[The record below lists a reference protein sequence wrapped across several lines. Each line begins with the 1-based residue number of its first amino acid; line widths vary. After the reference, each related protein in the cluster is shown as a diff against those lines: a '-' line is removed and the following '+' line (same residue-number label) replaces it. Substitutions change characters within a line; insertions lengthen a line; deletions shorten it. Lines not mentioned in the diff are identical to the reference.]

1 MMEDPNMGQ
10 IKSTIRGDLL
20 RSSIAAAATLIAMT
34 CLHAADPESSAP
46 ATVLPRIKVSPN
58 GRFLIT
64 ENRKPFFWL
73 ADTGWWMTGISP
85 AEVDVYLE
93 KRAKQQFNVIQFHC
107 GRLVKDYAGRLPFRG
122 NDALAP
128 DEEYWRN
135 IDSIVSRAG
144 DHGLYIALVPLWGEE
159 YGRLFGSDAARAGK
173 FGQWLGAR
181 YASRTNVLWIA
192 SGEHDSING
201 FRIPITAAQKAVL
214 TAAARGI
221 REATGGRQLITVHP
235 GVARTSSADFHN
247 EPWLD
252 FNMLQSGH
260 QMNSE
265 AYKLAEN
272 HALIAHD
279 YGLTPVK
286 PVLDGEPIYE
296 DTPDAIWIERNV
308 DKPRAGAAAVRRKA
322 YWSVFA
328 GACGHT
334 YGNNNVY
341 GFFVPPSPGF
351 VQKLPGGP
359 GNRESWKTALD
370 APGGVQLV
378 HLRALIESRP
388 FLTQVPDLS
397 LLGSPPGAGNDRM
410 AVLRGDGYAM
420 FYTPLG
426 RSFSVRLDRLGWR
439 DTTLTWFDPRSG
451 RRTPAGA
458 VAATGVHKFDPPSE
472 PGDGNDWVLVL
483 ERRG

>member
-1 MMEDPNMGQ
+1 MGQ
-10 IKSTIRGDLL
+10 VKNITRVHLFRAL
-20 RSSIAAAATLIAMT
+20 IATFATLVAMA
-34 CLHAADPESSAP
+34 CWHAASSEAP
-46 ATVLPRIKVSPN
+46 VAAGELPRIMVSPN

-64 ENRKPFFWL
+64 ERGTPFFWL

-85 AEVDVYLE
+85 AEVDLYLQ
-93 KRAKQQFNVIQFHC
+93 KRAQQQFNLIQFHC
-107 GRLVKDYAGRLPFRG
+107 GRLVKDYAGRIPFRG
-122 NDALAP
+122 DDALAP

-135 IDSIVSRAG
+135 VDSIVSKAE
-144 DHGLYIALVPLWGEE
+144 DQGLYIALVPLWGQE
-159 YGRLFGSDAARAGK
+159 YGRLFGSDAERAGK
-173 FGQWLGAR
+173 FGRWIGAR

-201 FRIPITAAQKAVL
+201 FKVPITAEQKAVL

-221 REATGGRQLITVHP
+221 HEATGGRQLITVHP
-235 GVARTSSADFHN
+235 GVARTSSSDFHS
-247 EPWLD
+247 ESWLD

-260 QMNSE
+260 QMDSE
-265 AYKLAEN
+265 AYGLTEN
-272 HALIAHD
+272 HELISHD
-279 YGLTPVK
+279 YGLLPVK

-296 DTPDAIWIERNV
+296 DTPDAIWIKRDM

-351 VQKLPGGP
+351 VQKLPEGP

-370 APGGVQLV
+370 APGGTQLV

-388 FLTQVPDLS
+388 FHTQVPDLS
-397 LLGSPPGAGNDRM
+397 LLASPPGGGNERM
-410 AVLRGDGYAM
+410 GALRGDGYAL

-426 RSFSVRLDRLGWR
+426 RSFSVHLDRLGWR
-439 DTTLTWFDPRSG
+439 NATLTWFDPRSG
-451 RRTPAGA
+451 QRAPAGEVTA
-458 VAATGVHKFDPPSE
+458 SGVHEFDAPSE

-483 ERRG
+483 ERRR

>member
-1 MMEDPNMGQ
+1 MEDPNMGQ

-20 RSSIAAAATLIAMT
+20 RSSIAAAATLVAMT
-34 CLHAADPESSAP
+34 CLHAAAPESSAP

-64 ENRKPFFWL
+64 ENRKPFFWP

-85 AEVDVYLE
+85 AEVDVYLA

-159 YGRLFGSDAARAGK
+159 YGRLFGSDAARAGE
-173 FGQWLGAR
+173 FGRWIGAR

-192 SGEHDSING
+192 SGEHDSINR

-235 GVARTSSADFHN
+235 GAARTSSSDFHN

-328 GACGHT
+328 GACGYT

-378 HLRALIESRP
+378 HLRALMESRP

-426 RSFSVRLDRLGWR
+426 RSFSVRLERLGWR
-439 DTTLTWFDPRSG
+439 DATLTWFDPRSG
-451 RRTPAGA
+451 RRAPAGTA
-458 VAATGVHKFDPPSE
+458 AATGVHKFDPPSE
-472 PGDGNDWVLVL
+472 PGDGNDWMLIL
-483 ERRG
+483 EHRG

>member
-1 MMEDPNMGQ
+1 
-10 IKSTIRGDLL
+10 
-20 RSSIAAAATLIAMT
+20 
-34 CLHAADPESSAP
+34 
-46 ATVLPRIKVSPN
+46 
-58 GRFLIT
+58 
-64 ENRKPFFWL
+64 
-73 ADTGWWMTGISP
+73 
-85 AEVDVYLE
+85 
-93 KRAKQQFNVIQFHC
+93 
-107 GRLVKDYAGRLPFRG
+107 
-122 NDALAP
+122 
-128 DEEYWRN
+128 
-135 IDSIVSRAG
+135 
-144 DHGLYIALVPLWGEE
+144 
-159 YGRLFGSDAARAGK
+159 
-173 FGQWLGAR
+173 
-181 YASRTNVLWIA
+181 VLWIA

-201 FRIPITAAQKAVL
+201 FRLPVTAAQKAVL

-235 GVARTSSADFHN
+235 GAARTSSSDFHN

-260 QMNSE
+260 QMDSE

-272 HALIAHD
+272 HALITHD

-370 APGGVQLV
+370 APGGVPLV

-388 FLTQVPDLS
+388 FLTQVPDPS
-397 LLGSPPGAGNDRM
+397 LLGSPPGAGSDRTG
-410 AVLRGDGYAM
+410 ALRGDGYAM

-439 DTTLTWFDPRSG
+439 DATLTWFDPRSG
-451 RRTPAGA
+451 QRAPAGE
-458 VAATGVHKFDPPSE
+458 VAAAGVHEFDPPSE

>member
-1 MMEDPNMGQ
+1 MSQ
-10 IKSTIRGDLL
+10 IQTTIRRISC
-20 RSSIAAAATLIAMT
+20 RSLVIAVVTLAAMT
-34 CLHAADPESSAP
+34 CRQAARLESRLA
-46 ATVLPRIKVSPN
+46 AAELPRIVVSPN

-64 ENRKPFFWL
+64 EQGTPFFWL

-85 AEVDVYLE
+85 NEVDVYLE

-122 NDALAP
+122 DDALAP

-135 IDSIVSRAG
+135 IDSIVSKAG
-144 DHGLYIALVPLWGEE
+144 DHGLYVALVPLWGQE
-159 YGRLFGSDAARAGK
+159 YGRLFGADAAKAGQ
-173 FGQWLGAR
+173 FGGWIGAR
-181 YASRTNVLWIA
+181 YASYPNVLWIA
-192 SGEHDSING
+192 SGEHDSINE
-201 FRIPITAAQKAVL
+201 FRVPITPEQTAVL

-221 REATGGRQLITVHP
+221 REATGGRQLLTVHP
-235 GVARTSSADFHN
+235 GAARTSSTDFHG

-260 QMNSE
+260 QMDSE
-265 AYKLAEN
+265 AYGLEES
-272 HALIAHD
+272 HTLISND
-279 YGLTPVK
+279 YRLTPVK

-296 DTPDAIWIERNV
+296 DTPDAVWIKRDI

-351 VQKLPGGP
+351 VQKLPEGP

-370 APGGVQLV
+370 APGGTQMM

-388 FLTQVPDLS
+388 FISQVPDLA
-397 LLGSPPGAGNDRM
+397 LLDAPPGAGNDWIG
-410 AVLRGDGYAM
+410 ALRGDGYAL

-439 DTTLTWFDPRSG
+439 DAQLTWFDPRSG
-451 RRTPAGA
+451 QRTPAGEVTA
-458 VAATGVHKFDPPSE
+458 SGVHEFDPPAE
-472 PGDGNDWVLVL
+472 PADGNDWVLVL
-483 ERRG
+483 ERRD

>member
-1 MMEDPNMGQ
+1 MGQ
-10 IKSTIRGDLL
+10 TKRTIRGDLL
-20 RSSIAAAATLIAMT
+20 QSFIAAAVTLMAIA
-34 CLHAADPESSAP
+34 CLHAAGSESRAP
-46 ATVLPRIKVSPN
+46 ASALPRIKVSPN

-64 ENRKPFFWL
+64 ENQEPFFWL
-73 ADTGWWMTGISP
+73 GDTGWWMTGISP
-85 AEVDVYLE
+85 EEVDVYLA
-93 KRAKQQFNVIQFHC
+93 KREKQQFNVIQFHC

-159 YGRLFGSDAARAGK
+159 YGRLFGSDAAKAGT
-173 FGQWLGAR
+173 FGQWIGAR

-235 GVARTSSADFHN
+235 GVARTSSSDFHN
-247 EPWLD
+247 ESWLD

-260 QMNSE
+260 QMDSE

-272 HALIAHD
+272 HALITHD

-286 PVLDGEPIYE
+286 PVLDGEPMYE

-308 DKPRAGAAAVRRKA
+308 DKPRADAATVRRKA

-351 VQKLPGGP
+351 VQKLPEGP

-370 APGGVQLV
+370 APGGAQLV

-388 FLTQVPDLS
+388 FLTQIPDPS
-397 LLGSPPGAGNDRM
+397 LLDSPPGAGNDRVS
-410 AVLRGDGYAM
+410 ALRGDGYAM

-439 DTTLTWFDPRSG
+439 DATLTWFDPRSG
-451 RRTPAGA
+451 QHAPAGNL
-458 VAATGVHKFDPPSE
+458 AAAGVHEFHPPSE
-472 PGDGNDWVLVL
+472 PEDGNDWVLVL